1 MTMFDVM
8 QKKNQSPQRL
18 KQQIIQG
25 NLHYEIFTPK
35 VEKLEVGLQKLCNFM
50 QHLLCNFK
58 QYYYVI

>member
-1 MTMFDVM
+1 MFDVM

-35 VEKLEVGLQKLCNFM
+35 VEKLEVGLQKLCNFA
-50 QHLLCNFK
+50 QYLLRIF
-58 QYYYVI
+58 I

>member
-35 VEKLEVGLQKLCNFM
+35 VEKLEVGLQKLCNFA
-50 QHLLCNFK
+50 QYLLRIF
-58 QYYYVI
+58 I